1 MKILAIDSSGL
12 VATCAYLEDGIIKG
26 NISIN
31 YQKTHSQ
38 TLLPMV
44 DELVKTLDIDLNAS
58 TVKGL
63 AFSVNKKIIG
73 VSTLEALSL
82 NNYGVEGVS
91 VPIMDARRNQ
101 VYTGVYK
108 FEGDSVIPKTILEPC
123 AYDMNELCDYLNEL
137 GERVSFTGDG
147 VPVYESTI
155 KENMKVPYALPIAS
169 RAYQNASNVAII
181 ADAYAA
187 KGIATDAAD
196 FSCIYLRKP
205 QAERER
211 EEKLAGTN
219 S

>member
-1 MKILAIDSSGL
+1 
-12 VATCAYLEDGIIKG
+12 
-26 NISIN
+26 
-31 YQKTHSQ
+31 
-38 TLLPMV
+38 
-44 DELVKTLDIDLNAS
+44 
-58 TVKGL
+58 
-63 AFSVNKKIIG
+63 
-73 VSTLEALSL
+73 
-82 NNYGVEGVS
+82 
-91 VPIMDARRNQ
+91 MDARRNQ